1 MANHYF
7 QFKQFKIEQEK
18 CAMKVCTDSCLFGAW
33 ISINSTVNS
42 ILDIGAGTGLL
53 SLMLAQKTTAAID
66 AIEIDENAYLQAI
79 ENFEQSKWKDRLT
92 VLLGDVKTYPFSK
105 KYDFIVCNP
114 PFYQNEK
121 ASDLHEEKIAKHS
134 LHLTLPYLLTAIDN
148 LLSDN
153 GRFAILLPF
162 YRKDEFEKLATKF
175 HFYPERTIAIKQ
187 TNKHDFFR
195 YAAIFKKEE
204 SLEIQEEFIS
214 IKSDHLNYT
223 DEAKALLK
231 DYYLSLGY
239 S

>member
-1 MANHYF
+1 
-7 QFKQFKIEQEK
+7 
-18 CAMKVCTDSCLFGAW
+18 
-33 ISINSTVNS
+33 
-42 ILDIGAGTGLL
+42 
-53 SLMLAQKTTAAID
+53 MLAQKTTAAID

-153 GRFAILLPF
+153 GRFANVTAILQK
-162 YRKDEFEKLATKF
+162 R
-175 HFYPERTIAIKQ
+175 
-187 TNKHDFFR
+187 
-195 YAAIFKKEE
+195 
-204 SLEIQEEFIS
+204 
-214 IKSDHLNYT
+214 
-223 DEAKALLK
+223 
-231 DYYLSLGY
+231 
-239 S
+239 